1 MVACSRFVDGFLLM
15 VLWVLLMVF
24 VGFVDAIA
32 GFVGFACGQAIF
44 CSSIFS
50 LERGEM

>member
-1 MVACSRFVDGFLLM
+1 MVACSGFVDGFLLM

-32 GFVGFACGQAIF
+32 GFVGFACGRW
-44 CSSIFS
+44 S
-50 LERGEM
+50 LGLWDLLG